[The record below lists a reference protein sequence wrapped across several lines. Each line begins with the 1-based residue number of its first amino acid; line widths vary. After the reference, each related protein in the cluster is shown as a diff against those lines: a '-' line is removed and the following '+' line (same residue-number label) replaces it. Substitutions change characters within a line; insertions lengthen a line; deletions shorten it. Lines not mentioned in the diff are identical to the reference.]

1 MQMVLIIKKHF
12 NLTQDCVYCTTG
24 DPDVAPD
31 GNLASGAN
39 VDDGST
45 TPRDRIWPRNHLT
58 ENKMSESILQLYE
71 AARPGW
77 LFIVTGA
84 SSSKDLQRLLALDVK
99 CLNAVHDLFLV
110 SD

>member
-1 MQMVLIIKKHF
+1 VPYNKNCSPFLTFNLKYADGLDNKKHF

-58 ENKMSESILQLYE
+58 ENKNDWINL
-71 AARPGW
+71 AAIWG
-77 LFIVTGA
+77 
-84 SSSKDLQRLLALDVK
+84 S
-99 CLNAVHDLFLV
+99 
-110 SD
+110 